1 MLDLGYVRP
10 YQASK
15 GHELWPRILGGEYRH
30 LSREPSPVADNSRD
44 GVTEDQNPII
54 ARHPQHS
61 NLLVAGG
68 ASYTYAKDLPD
79 IGGAIVDT
87 LNGNGRAS
95 FGWDQSLA
103 QEGGHNQP
111 ALRSRFNFEE
121 LEREASQN
129 IKVKHSRE
137 TTSQYL
143 I

>member
-1 MLDLGYVRP
+1 M
-10 YQASK
+10 
-15 GHELWPRILGGEYRH
+15 
-30 LSREPSPVADNSRD
+30 
-44 GVTEDQNPII
+44 TEDQNPII
-54 ARHPQHS
+54 ARHPQHP

-68 ASYTYAKDLPD
+68 ASYTYAKDLPE

-87 LNGNGRAS
+87 LNGNGRVS

-103 QEGGHNQP
+103 QEGRHNQP

-137 TTSQYL
+137 TSSQYF

>member
-1 MLDLGYVRP
+1 MLVLGYVRP
-10 YQASK
+10 YQVSK
-15 GHELWPRILGGEYRH
+15 GHELWQRILGGENRH
-30 LSREPSPVADNSRD
+30 LSRWPSPVADNGRD

-54 ARHPQHS
+54 ARHPQHP

-68 ASYTYAKDLPD
+68 ASYTYAKDLPE
-79 IGGAIVDT
+79 IGVAIVDT
-87 LNGNGRAS
+87 LNGNARAS

-121 LEREASQN
+121 LECEASKN

-137 TTSQYL
+137 TSSQYF